1 MYFLNLLWSTG
12 KQIWWITS
20 EKLTSTENHPQQL
33 PLGFFSL
40 SFTESGPFLELL
52 PAVGT
57 DVSGCHSEWG
67 FSGAWESWRW
77 KAPRPSSEGCKSSPL
92 GVSPVPNGI
101 VESKWEGWA
110 GRRGVKWRVRRM
122 KWSTEKSVWWTL
134 FSPNARSTAAV
145 LVPAGNARG
154 SKPPLWRPQWGRGQ
168 GGMQKGKSKV
178 LCGWRRYG
186 REWGHKGVTRLQG
199 DGKNIKVLCPEK
211 TKNKRVFVFI
221 WVEITHL
228 SQQTHSL

>member
-1 MYFLNLLWSTG
+1 MQSLNNEKDYLKSQIKLCNLLFNGFCLARGFQVQTKCYMYFLNLLWSTG

-92 GVSPVPNGI
+92 GVSPVSNGI

-122 KWSTEKSVWWTL
+122 KWSTEKSVWWTCVMHSCCL
-134 FSPNARSTAAV
+134 GACRKC
-145 LVPAGNARG
+145 L
-154 SKPPLWRPQWGRGQ
+154 
-168 GGMQKGKSKV
+168 
-178 LCGWRRYG
+178 
-186 REWGHKGVTRLQG
+186 RL
-199 DGKNIKVLCPEK
+199 
-211 TKNKRVFVFI
+211 
-221 WVEITHL
+221 
-228 SQQTHSL
+228 